1 MVERPP
7 GPHAAGTDRQWRQS
21 GQDTLGQKVIGAAVW
36 SELTIVVVRTYEEI
50 ITALLGGIK
59 GNKTNNILTGMEVS
73 ILSILYNTY
82 T

>member
-1 MVERPP
+1 M
-7 GPHAAGTDRQWRQS
+7 
-21 GQDTLGQKVIGAAVW
+21 IGAAVR

-50 ITALLGGIK
+50 ITALLGVIK

>member
-1 MVERPP
+1 M
-7 GPHAAGTDRQWRQS
+7 
-21 GQDTLGQKVIGAAVW
+21 IGAAVR
-36 SELTIVVVRTYEEI
+36 SELTIVVVRTYEEL

-59 GNKTNNILTGMEVS
+59 GKKTNNILTGMEVS